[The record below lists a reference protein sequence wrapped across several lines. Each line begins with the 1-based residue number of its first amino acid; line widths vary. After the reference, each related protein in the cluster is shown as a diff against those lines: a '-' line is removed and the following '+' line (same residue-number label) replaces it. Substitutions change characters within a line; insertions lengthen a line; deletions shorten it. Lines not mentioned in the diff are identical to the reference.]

1 MAVVLSVMCD
11 ADPDC
16 FAFDPKGRLYHKATL
31 IPDPSSVLY
40 LKNWLV
46 C

>member
-16 FAFDPKGRLYHKATL
+16 FAFDPKGQLYHKSAM
-31 IPDPSSVLY
+31 IPDPASVLY
-40 LKNWLV
+40 LKNCRV